1 MTAPNTFPYPAPK
14 GVSAEKS
21 VQKPPA
27 RLLQLAV
34 YPQRLPALVACHE
47 IVAMHRRAVR
57 VAEIP
62 PADFDP
68 LRPGN
73 QYQLASVIWKLVLL
87 RQRLRSGQDQQRAL
101 QRRCQPDRGARAA
114 ALGGKR
120 RDPDRML
127 GPVVVDCLQLEYALG
142 AEPRVQG
149 FGQLQPVQPVANA
162 VLRRWQQAGVQYL
175 KRRQA

>member
-1 MTAPNTFPYPAPK
+1 MQSGRVMVSVPGSGSYLLGRVNHDCAEHLSVSRTE

-34 YPQRLPALVACHE
+34 YPQRLPALVAGHE

-73 QYQLASVIWKLVLL
+73 QCQLASVIWKLVLL

-101 QRRCQPDRGARAA
+101 QRWCQPDRGARAA

-142 AEPRVQG
+142 AEPRV
-149 FGQLQPVQPVANA
+149 
-162 VLRRWQQAGVQYL
+162 
-175 KRRQA
+175 